1 MNEDEKWMQI
11 AIIEAN
17 KAQIKNEI
25 PIGAIIVKNGQL
37 IAQAH
42 NQPITLNDPTAHAE
56 IQALRI
62 AAKKQRN
69 YRLIKTT
76 LYVTLEPCLMCFGA
90 INHARIERIVYGAH
104 DSKVSICRPCNNL
117 SNKII
122 INHKLLI
129 SGGVL
134 ENECSNLLKEFFKN
148 RRNNKLISR
157 KK

>member
-1 MNEDEKWMQI
+1 MNEDEKWMQF

-104 DSKVSICRPCNNL
+104 DPKVSICRSYNNL

-148 RRNNKLISR
+148 RRKS
-157 KK
+157 

>member
-1 MNEDEKWMQI
+1 MNEDEKWMQF

>member
-1 MNEDEKWMQI
+1 MNEDEKWMQF

-148 RRNNKLISR
+148 RRN
-157 KK
+157 KKTNNS